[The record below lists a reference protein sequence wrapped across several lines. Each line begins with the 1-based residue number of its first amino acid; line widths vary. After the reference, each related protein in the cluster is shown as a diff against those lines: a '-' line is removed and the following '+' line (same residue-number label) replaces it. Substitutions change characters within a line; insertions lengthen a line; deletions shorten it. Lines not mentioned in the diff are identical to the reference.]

1 MDADKQISADQPP
14 ALARDELAVDLME
27 RWRQLAIPC
36 WRRVLAES
44 LAGNDARRADYARW
58 MLRVVLADP
67 EHPEPG
73 KGH

>member
-1 MDADKQISADQPP
+1 MDTDQQTPVNQPP
-14 ALARDELAVDLME
+14 AFARDELAVDLME

-36 WRRVLAES
+36 WLRVLAES
-44 LAGNDARRADYARW
+44 LAAADARRADYARW

-67 EHPEPG
+67 EHQEPG